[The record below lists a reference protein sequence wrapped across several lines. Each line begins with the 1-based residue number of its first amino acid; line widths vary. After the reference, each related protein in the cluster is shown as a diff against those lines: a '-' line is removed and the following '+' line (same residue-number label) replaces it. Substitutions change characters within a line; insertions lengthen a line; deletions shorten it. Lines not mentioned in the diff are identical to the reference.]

1 MLIWVIKTFFLYN
14 SSVYPCHLF
23 LISSTSVRPFPYLS
37 FVVCPFCIKCSL
49 RSQIFLQRSLV
60 FPILLFSSISLHCSI
75 KKAFLSLLII
85 PCNSAFS
92 WVYLSL
98 LPFASLHYSAI
109 CQTFS
114 NKYFAFY
121 LVLVT
126 ICCTMLQTS
135 IHSSSS
141 TLPDL
146 IS

>member
-1 MLIWVIKTFFLYN
+1 MVIRVIKTLFLYN
-14 SSVYPCHLF
+14 SSVYTCHLF

-37 FVVCPFCIKCSL
+37 FVVYPFCIKCSL
-49 RSQIFLQRSLV
+49 RSQIFLQKSLV

-85 PCNSAFS
+85 LWNSAFS

-109 CQTFS
+109 WQTFS

-135 IHSSSS
+135 IHRSSS